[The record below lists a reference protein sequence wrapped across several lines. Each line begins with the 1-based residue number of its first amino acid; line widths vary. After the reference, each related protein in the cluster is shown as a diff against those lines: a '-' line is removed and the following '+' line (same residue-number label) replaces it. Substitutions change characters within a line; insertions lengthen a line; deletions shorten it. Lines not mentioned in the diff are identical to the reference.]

1 MSELFRRQ
9 ALQMQINLRR
19 RAGLDLLRRV
29 HDLRDQAR
37 VLRVVKLLT
46 DVDSFL
52 NTATRGETE
61 RARLDVAENYFAHCE
76 VALRALEKEFAKAES
91 DLQ

>member
-1 MSELFRRQ
+1 MSELSRTQ

-29 HDLRDQAR
+29 HELRDQAR

-52 NTATRGETE
+52 NTPMPGETE
-61 RARLDVAENYFAHCE
+61 RARLDAAERYYAHCDL
-76 VALRALEKEFAKAES
+76 ALRALEKEFAKAES
-91 DLQ
+91 DW